1 MAFDAAML
9 SVILH
14 EIRQRGLGGKIEKV
28 YQPEQDE
35 IQLAIR
41 GAGENCRLL
50 INAGA
55 NNPRLGFTSVQK
67 ENPLVAPMF
76 CMLLRKHL
84 TGARLTGVE
93 QPGFERVAIFTFDT
107 RDEMGFA
114 AQRCI
119 IAEIMGKYSNL
130 IFTDADRRV
139 LAVLRPVDFTT
150 SRKRQVLPGMRYI
163 LPPPQDKR
171 NPLEET
177 KESFCASMAAAE
189 ESRPADKWITSTYL
203 GLSAALARETVFRAT
218 RYPDTPLRYCDGE
231 RLWQVFDGIMA
242 MVRGETP
249 AAPAM
254 ALEGTRPVE
263 YSFLPLTQYGEEKLT
278 AYPDTGSLLDS
289 FFGARDRD
297 TRIKQRA
304 ADVLHLLT
312 AAQNRI
318 TRKLALQ
325 RAELADCAKGAQYK
339 TEGDLITANLW
350 QLSRGMKQA
359 VLTDYSGEPDGEGN
373 YPTCTL
379 NLDERLTPA
388 QNAQRL
394 YKRYNKAKTAEIELT
409 KQISLAEE
417 ELVYL
422 ESVEDALSRAETD
435 QDLAEIRDELHQA
448 GYASRMKVTAPRK
461 QKAPIAAQYRTDD
474 GLRVLC
480 GKNNLQNEYIT
491 HKLAGKD
498 DYWFHAKGRPG
509 SHVVMFRGEGEPTD
523 RDFTQAAEIA
533 AYHSGAA
540 DGQNVA
546 VDYTLARHVKKP
558 AGGKPGLVIYHTN
571 WTAYVTP
578 DPETVKRLRV
588 KG

>member
-9 SVILH
+9 SVILA
-14 EIRQRGLGGKIEKV
+14 ELRECVLGGKIEKV

-41 GAGENCRLL
+41 AGGETRRLL

-55 NNPRLGFTSVQK
+55 NNPRLGFTSTQK
-67 ENPLVAPMF
+67 ENPLSAPMF

-84 TGARLTGVE
+84 GGARLSHIE
-93 QPGFERVAIFTFDT
+93 QPGFERVAILTFDT

-114 AQRCI
+114 TQRCI

-130 IFTDADRRV
+130 IFTDADRRI
-139 LAVLRPVDFTT
+139 LGVLRPVDFTT
-150 SRKRQVLPGMRYI
+150 SRKRQVLPGMRYDM
-163 LPPPQDKR
+163 PPPQDKCS
-171 NPLEET
+171 PLSVTEQD
-177 KESFCASMAAAE
+177 FFAAIAAADPT
-189 ESRPADKWITSTYL
+189 RPADKWITSIYL
-203 GLSAALARETVFRAT
+203 GLSAAVAREIVYRAT
-218 RYPDTPLRYCDGE
+218 RYPDTPLRYCDAP
-231 RLWQVFDGIMA
+231 RLWAAFDGVMRI
-242 MVRGETP
+242 VRGEDVPTP
-249 AAPAM
+249 TIAID
-254 ALEGTRPVE
+254 GSRPVE
-263 YSFLPLTQYGEEKLT
+263 YSFLALTQYGSDALHE
-278 AYPDTGSLLDS
+278 YPDTGSLLDA

-297 TRIKQRA
+297 TRVKQRA
-304 ADVLHLLT
+304 ADILHLLN
-312 AAQNRI
+312 AAEHRI
-318 TRKLALQ
+318 TKKLAIQ
-325 RAELADCAKGAQYK
+325 REELADCAKGAEYK
-339 TEGDLITANLW
+339 AEGDLITANLW

-359 VLTDYSGEPDGEGN
+359 TLTDYSGEPDGDGN
-373 YPTCTL
+373 YPTRTL
-379 NLDERLTPA
+379 TLDERLTPA

-394 YKRYNKAKTAEIELT
+394 YKRYNKAKVAEVELARQIALAECELT
-409 KQISLAEE
+409 
-417 ELVYL
+417 YL
-422 ESVEDALSRAETD
+422 ESVEDALRRAETD
-435 QDLAEIRDELHQA
+435 QDMAEIRDELHQA
-448 GYASRMKVTAPRK
+448 GYASRMKSGAPRK
-461 QKAPIAAQYRTDD
+461 QKVPVAAQYRTDD

-480 GKNNLQNEYIT
+480 GKNNIQNEYIT
-491 HKLAGKD
+491 HKLAGKN
-498 DYWFHAKGRPG
+498 DYWFHAKDRPG
-509 SHVVMFRGEGEPTD
+509 SHVVLFRGEGEPTD